1 MTPEAMVICST
12 MYCTCTIERV
22 FCNLADTCILQ
33 QVSDIPRRLYHVKIQ
48 FEMSDKIVK
57 MICGTYN
64 FIYYKYFGTDHVL
77 VQSPLS

>member
-1 MTPEAMVICST
+1 MQYNV
-12 MYCTCTIERV
+12 MYTCTTERV

-33 QVSDIPRRLYHVKIQ
+33 QFSDILRRLYHINIQ
-48 FEMSDKIVK
+48 FEMSDNIVRIRTI
-57 MICGTYN
+57 MGTYI